1 MRILCLAL
9 ILSLSFI
16 SCKKEDKNTPSNAQT
31 VTGILRYYSSTAGYV
46 KDKLRYETDGTETL
60 LFYDADSYDYYQY
73 QKYQTSVDI
82 HSTLTYEDTGETGC
96 SLGLQATPCT
106 YPLRVVKVIKLVI
119 DK

>member
-1 MRILCLAL
+1 MRILCLVVIISLAL
-9 ILSLSFI
+9 I
-16 SCKKEDKNTPSNAQT
+16 SCKKEDNNTPSDAVT
-31 VTGILRYYSSTAGYV
+31 VTGTLRYYGSSAGYV
-46 KDKLRYETDGTETL
+46 KDKLRYETDGPETL
-60 LFYDADSYDYYQY
+60 LFYDADSYDYNQY
-73 QKYQTSVDI
+73 LKWRSSVDI